1 MDLFFYLES
10 SSGFFI
16 FSVVLL
22 GLIVGSFL
30 NVVIYRL
37 PVMLEADWSRQC
49 SELAGNELPET
60 SKFNLVTP
68 ASACPACGHRIRA
81 WENIPVISYLL
92 LKGRCAGCDQAIPL
106 RYPGIELA
114 TALLSGVTAWHYGF
128 TLQAAAALLFV
139 WALIPLCVIDYD
151 RQLLPDSITLP
162 MLWLGLLLS
171 LFSIFVDTH
180 TSIIG
185 ALAGYLSLWLVYHI
199 FRLVTGKEGMGYGDF
214 KLLAM
219 IGAWAGWQ
227 SLPVVILCSSLVG
240 AVTGIALIVFQGR
253 ERSQPIP
260 FGPFLAAAGWI
271 TLLWGQTIIET
282 YLNRFPA

>member
-22 GLIVGSFL
+22 GLVIGSFL

-49 SELAGNELPET
+49 SELAGNEPPET
-60 SKFNLVTP
+60 APFNLVRPT
-68 ASACPACGHRIRA
+68 SACPACGHKIRA

-92 LKGRCAGCDQAIPL
+92 LKGRCAGCEQPISL

-114 TALLSGVTAWHYGF
+114 TALFSGITAWHYGF
-128 TLQAAAALLFV
+128 TPQAAAALLFV

-171 LFSIFVDTH
+171 LFGVFVDVH
-180 TSIIG
+180 TSVIG

-240 AVTGIALIVFQGR
+240 AVVGIALIVFQGR
-253 ERSQPIP
+253 ERSQPMP

-271 TLLWGQTIIET
+271 TLLWGQDIIAA
-282 YLNRFPA
+282 YLNMFPA